1 METTDGA
8 LEDNRACWRRTS
20 RGLADVHLGAVEGS
34 DAVILSARDVV
45 ASTPRTTLM
54 RVGRSREV
62 PVRVAPTPTAAIVG
76 RLKSGK
82 EVAVET
88 YDEGAWVRLSP
99 FDPFALRVARDPSA
113 ARPDARERALA
124 PDGGL
129 WVLADET
136 LSAVSTDMTAASD
149 ASNEGGTPPRSLPDC
164 SICDVCSEAM
174 GPLLGEDGD
183 GESVGSADDVEMV

>member
-34 DAVILSARDVV
+34 DAIILSARDVV

-54 RVGRSREV
+54 RVGHSREV

-76 RLKSGK
+76 RLKLGK

-136 LSAVSTDMTAASD
+136 LSAVCQVVQTVLASRPLQKR
-149 ASNEGGTPPRSLPDC
+149 AIHVPEISEHSLGGNVSNGVHILCSRSPEQ
-164 SICDVCSEAM
+164 V
-174 GPLLGEDGD
+174 
-183 GESVGSADDVEMV
+183 